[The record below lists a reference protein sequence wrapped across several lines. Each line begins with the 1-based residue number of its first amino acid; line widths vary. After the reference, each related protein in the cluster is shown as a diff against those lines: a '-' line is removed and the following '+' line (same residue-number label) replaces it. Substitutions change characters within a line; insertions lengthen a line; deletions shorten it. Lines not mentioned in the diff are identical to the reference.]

1 MFVGNLL
8 GSVHG
13 NNTVGSEG
21 GTTGEGRERWHYDAV
36 TVKISTHF
44 VEFFEAEMAFRFIPN
59 CIKVL
64 VLYIEHQPV
73 TGGGL
78 ILGREHGLG

>member
-8 GSVHG
+8 GSVSG
-13 NNTVGSEG
+13 NNTFGSEG

-44 VEFFEAEMAFRFIPN
+44 VEFFEAEMAFRVIPN
-59 CIKVL
+59 YVKVL
-64 VLYIEHQPV
+64 VLSIEH
-73 TGGGL
+73 
-78 ILGREHGLG
+78 